1 MRDAANHRTS
11 TEKVGSMVG
20 FTYAAT
26 PITSI
31 KQTVHCLSPRLS
43 THLFP
48 YFQSAPLYLWLSG
61 HVGTWGRLFMQIWF
75 DIICILVLLSAG
87 MLLFSYLTFWR
98 SMLPLLCLAAPPTTP
113 SPACCWCVAFK
124 EPLCSLHSFIH
135 LHPPI
140 FLFCTAVLWTGTH
153 MLSSPHFKTLT

>member
-1 MRDAANHRTS
+1 MRDAANHSSS

-26 PITSI
+26 PITFI
-31 KQTVHCLSPRLS
+31 KHTVHCLSPRLS
-43 THLFP
+43 THLFA
-48 YFQSAPLYLWLSG
+48 YFQPAPLYLWLSG
-61 HVGTWGRLFMQIWF
+61 HVGTWGSLFMQIWF

-98 SMLPLLCLAAPPTTP
+98 SLLPLLCLAAPPATP

-140 FLFCTAVLWTGTH
+140 ILFCTAVLWTGTH
-153 MLSSPHFKTLT
+153 MLSYPHFKTLT

>member
-20 FTYAAT
+20 FTNAAT

-31 KQTVHCLSPRLS
+31 RQTVHCLSPRLS
-43 THLFP
+43 THLSA

-98 SMLPLLCLAAPPTTP
+98 SLLPLLCLAAPPTTP

-124 EPLCSLHSFIH
+124 EPRFILLSTFTHQSSCSAQQCFEQAHTCSAILILKH
-135 LHPPI
+135 
-140 FLFCTAVLWTGTH
+140 
-153 MLSSPHFKTLT
+153 